1 MAKAKIKIDM
11 KQINKF
17 RFWIGLGVLALFLLI
32 LTYFQMTSLAGEKEK
47 KNYFDKMKAV
57 KGLNDFK
64 NEKFLPAWNEREE
77 KLKKQ
82 RSAMIFGPKLGNLRG
97 AFRLGL
103 KNLSGKNRSIP
114 RLAIWSGGRLK
125 M

>member
-82 RSAMIFGPKLGNLRG
+82 RDDIWAKAWEPQRGIQTWFEKPFWEKQIDTKTGNNQKKTR
-97 AFRLGL
+97 FF
-103 KNLSGKNRSIP
+103 
-114 RLAIWSGGRLK
+114 
-125 M
+125 